1 VSASTVFDAI
11 APSLASDPNKALFII
26 LAADRVSSCRF
37 AGTKHDLAV
46 ALRAAHDL
54 TLANQTGV
62 GGIRSHGESGSITAK
77 READLSISFS
87 GGYSSDS
94 SADLDLTVYGKRLK
108 GLMRGTVPAV
118 GVTGGYLRNVCN

>member
-11 APSLASDPNKALFII
+11 APSLASDPNKALFLT
-26 LAADRVSSCRF
+26 LAVDRVSSCRF
-37 AGTKHDLAV
+37 AGTKYDLAV

-54 TLANQTGV
+54 TLAKQT
-62 GGIRSHGESGSITAK
+62 ESGLRANGEAGAVTSK
-77 READLSISFS
+77 REGDLSVSFA
-87 GGYSSDS
+87 G
-94 SADLDLTVYGKRLK
+94 SAGVTASNSDLDQTVYGKRLK